1 MAIEI
6 LETKTPQSAID
17 RLMDP
22 IRRFI
27 AIESASGVLL
37 LLCAVVALVLANSLW
52 SESFAAFWHT
62 HFRIGLGKFEI
73 DESLLHWVNDGLMTI
88 FFFVVGLEIKREIVD
103 GELNAPR
110 KAALPLMAA
119 LGGMIAPAMLY
130 LALIGGAEN
139 AKAGWGIPMATDIA
153 FVVGFLA
160 LLGSRVP
167 PSLKI
172 LLLAVAIVDD
182 IGAILVIALF
192 YSNGTSLPALALAVT
207 GLGLTV
213 LSRWLG
219 IRNIGVYALIGLV
232 IWLAMFHSGIHP
244 TVAGVLLG
252 LLTPAKPFVPRVT
265 VVQALTTSIGIA
277 VESDAASMGQLKSI
291 VTESV
296 SPLERLEAALHPWV
310 AFLIMPLFALA
321 NAGVQVDFGAIT
333 HSVAW
338 SVALGLIVGKP
349 VGIFLFS
356 WLAVKVGI
364 ATLPEGVSWKIIIG
378 AGALAGIGFTM
389 SLFITNLAFSNEL
402 INAGKVGTILGSIV
416 SAILGLSLLVIFL
429 PDRGPETR
437 T

>member
-1 MAIEI
+1 
-6 LETKTPQSAID
+6 
-17 RLMDP
+17 
-22 IRRFI
+22 
-27 AIESASGVLL
+27 
-37 LLCAVVALVLANSLW
+37 
-52 SESFAAFWHT
+52 
-62 HFRIGLGKFEI
+62 
-73 DESLLHWVNDGLMTI
+73 
-88 FFFVVGLEIKREIVD
+88 
-103 GELNAPR
+103 
-110 KAALPLMAA
+110 
-119 LGGMIAPAMLY
+119 
-130 LALIGGAEN
+130 
-139 AKAGWGIPMATDIA
+139 MATDIA

-192 YSNGTSLPALALAVT
+192 YSNGMSLPALSLAVT
-207 GLGLTV
+207 GVGLTV

-219 IRNIGVYALIGLV
+219 IRSIGVYALIGLA

-356 WLAVKVGI
+356 WLAVKAGI

-429 PDRGPETR
+429 PDRVPQTR